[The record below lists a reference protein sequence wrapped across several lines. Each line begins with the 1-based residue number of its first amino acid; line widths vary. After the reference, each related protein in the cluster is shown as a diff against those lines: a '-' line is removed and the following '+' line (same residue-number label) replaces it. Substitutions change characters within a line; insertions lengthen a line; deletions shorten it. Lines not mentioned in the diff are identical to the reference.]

1 MTEVET
7 GYEAKFDFP
16 RRSEPPARPYLL
28 ASVPRS
34 GSTYLS
40 HVLWRTGCLGAPLE
54 YLNFEPAGPYGFAHE
69 SPGDQARLWQAA
81 LRGRTSPNGV
91 FGLKGFPMQFQALQT
106 ENPALLRDVMRTV
119 IPSRVDTRIVMLRR
133 RDKTAHTISYARALL
148 SGIWRKEQEAAGRA
162 EPEYSQI
169 AFERAG
175 RMIEGQEAAWAAM
188 FADLGIAPFE
198 LWYEDV
204 VADPDGA
211 AAAVAAY
218 LGVALDP
225 GAVVEIPEVERQSQA
240 GARAWAERHAASKD
254 ITSPSA

>member
-1 MTEVET
+1 MSRVDT
-7 GYEAKFDFP
+7 GYEATFDFQP
-16 RRSEPPARPYLL
+16 RDGLPERPYLL
-28 ASVPRS
+28 ATVPRS

-54 YLNFEPAGPYGFAHE
+54 YLNFEPAGPYGYAHQ
-69 SPGDQARLWQAA
+69 SPNDQTRLWQAV

-91 FGLKGFPMQFQALQT
+91 FGLKGFPMQFEALRSG
-106 ENPALLRDVMRTV
+106 NPQLLREVMRTV
-119 IPSRVDTRIVMLRR
+119 IPSRAESSIVMLRR
-133 RDKTAHTISYARALL
+133 RDKTAHAISYARALL

-162 EPEYSQI
+162 EPEYSRI
-169 AFERAG
+169 AHERAA

-188 FADLGIAPFE
+188 FADLGIAPLE

-211 AAAVAAY
+211 TATVAAH

-225 GAVVEIPEVERQSQA
+225 DAMVKIPEIERQSQE
-240 GARAWAERHAASKD
+240 GARAWAKRHAAS
-254 ITSPSA
+254 